1 MLGWFSRH
9 PLLRFLNLPIL
20 QANLG
25 ECLLKFLSRRWTLQ
39 VRSIDVV
46 HGRRH
51 THHNSRRFQLY
62 FTTCSLVPF
71 HVRQFISAVSWGID
85 ISGLFVLLTLVV
97 ILNLMLGVWIVDS
110 QLKWASRHLDWT
122 CIDATNHLTCAV
134 GATKA
139 HMCQTTVLGDS
150 LRRWAILLSHWEA
163 LPLLIQSIVLESLLP
178 ATCWHALVEQNC
190 KNQLSCRA
198 LDLLVHL
205 CEEAVKFN

>member
-1 MLGWFSRH
+1 MFGWFSRH

-25 ECLLKFLSRRWTLQ
+25 ECLLKFMSRRWTLQ
-39 VRSIDVV
+39 VRPIDVV

-71 HVRQFISAVSWGID
+71 HVRQFISTVSWGIN
-85 ISGLFVLLTLVV
+85 ISGLFVLVTLVV
-97 ILNLMLGVWIVDS
+97 ILNLILGVWIVDS

-134 GATKA
+134 RATKA
-139 HMCQTTVLGDS
+139 HMRQATVLGDS

-163 LPLLIQSIVLESLLP
+163 LPLLIQSIVLESFLP
-178 ATCWHALVEQNC
+178 TTCRHALVEQDGEDH
-190 KNQLSCRA
+190 LSYRVF
-198 LDLLVHL
+198 DLLIHL
-205 CEEAVKFN
+205 CKEAVKFD